1 VPPIFTRIGA
11 VIIALALLAF
21 LTPMAEAQSP
31 SATGLGPFRMFLGNW
46 SCRRT
51 AESRGVQGFAV
62 GEHWEIA
69 TTLTLDGRWMQ
80 SETLHRR
87 VGSERSDFREQND
100 LGYDSSAE
108 RWINF
113 QTGSDG
119 GFDLTRSAGP
129 KNGVIVWAED
139 AATAGG
145 LPVWHASYRIVSPTR
160 YTVHYVG
167 PIDARGKI
175 GFLDNTCTKIN

>member
-1 VPPIFTRIGA
+1 VPLTFARIGA
-11 VIIALALLAF
+11 VVIASALLAF

-31 SATGLGPFRMFLGNW
+31 SPTGLGPFRMFLGNW

-69 TTLTLDGRWMQ
+69 TTLTLDASWMH

-100 LGYDSSAE
+100 LGYDSSAK

-113 QTGSDG
+113 QRDNGG

-129 KNGVIVWAED
+129 KNGVIVWTEEPT
-139 AATAGG
+139 TAGG
-145 LPVWHASYRIVSPTR
+145 LPVWHASYRIIGPTR

-167 PIDARGKI
+167 PIDARGTI
-175 GFLDNTCTKIN
+175 GFLDNTCTKT